1 MKIKFSKMQGIGNDY
16 IYIDC
21 VNQSIGD
28 PSELSIRLS
37 DRRFGI
43 GGDGIILICPSEKA
57 DFRMRMFNADGSE
70 ARMCGN
76 GIRCFSRFVHDKGL
90 TDKTEIDVETLSGVK
105 HISLLVENGVVTG
118 AKVNMGAPIF
128 KAADV
133 PVKCEADE
141 LVDAEVEIGGEKYN
155 ITCVSMGNPH
165 CVTFVDDTE
174 SFPLEQVG
182 PLFENNEMFPDR
194 VNAEFVEKLSDG
206 SLKMRVWERGS
217 AETWA
222 CGTGACA
229 VLAAAVRCGVIKGRQ
244 SVIHLR
250 GGDLFIEWSESGDIY
265 MTGGAEFVFDG
276 EVEI

>member
-105 HISLLVENGVVTG
+105 HISLLTENGVVTG

-141 LVDAEVEIGGEKYN
+141 LVDAEVEIGGKKYN

-165 CVTFVDDTE
+165 CVTFIDDTE

>member
-43 GGDGIILICPSEKA
+43 GGDGIILICPSDKA

-105 HISLLVENGVVTG
+105 HISLLTEDGVVTG

-133 PVKCEADE
+133 PVKCEVDE
-141 LVDAEVEIGGEKYN
+141 LVDTEVEIGGEKYN

-229 VLAAAVRCGVIKGRQ
+229 VLAAAVRCGVIEGSS